1 MRLNSSSQTAMIL
14 NKATVNK
21 MNKLGGRGIPFLF
34 VIDFEASSKSLVL
47 PLADLQNEKH
57 IQFNINGLRNIE
69 TTNFLIEKP
78 IFLEKKPMPFP
89 LYEAAF
95 EYCLAQINYGNSYLL
110 NLTFP
115 TPIVL
120 NLTLQEIFKYSQSKY
135 KLLIANHFVSFSP
148 ETFLQIKN
156 GIISS
161 NPMKGTIAA
170 DFPDAEQAILNNKK
184 EAAEHA
190 TIVDL
195 IRNDLNQVAK
205 KIRVEQFRYLD
216 RIMTHTGELIQVSSK
231 ISGQLPSNYSAHI
244 GDIFAKILPAG
255 SITGAPKKKTVQI
268 IQTAE
273 GYDRGFYTGIFGYFD
288 GKNLDSAVTIR
299 YIEKI
304 NGQLVFKSGGGIT
317 HQSTAAEEYQEL
329 IDKVYVPFRNH

>member
-1 MRLNSSSQTAMIL
+1 MIF
-14 NKATVNK
+14 NKKTVAK
-21 MNKLGGRGIPFLF
+21 MNKLGSRGIPFLF
-34 VIDFEASSKSLVL
+34 VIDFEGSDKSLVL
-47 PLADLQNEKH
+47 PLTDLQNEKD
-57 IQFNINGLRNIE
+57 IQFNINGLRNFK
-69 TTNFLIEKP
+69 TVDFPIEKR
-78 IFLEKKPMPFP
+78 IFLEKKPLPFQH
-89 LYEAAF
+89 YKTAF

-115 TPIVL
+115 TPITL
-120 NLTLQEIFKYSQSKY
+120 NLSLQEIFQYSNSKY
-135 KLLIANHFVSFSP
+135 KLLLNDHFVSFSP
-148 ETFLQIKN
+148 ETFIQINN

-170 DFPDAEQAILNNKK
+170 HFPNAEQSILNNKK

-205 KIRVEQFRYLD
+205 KIRVERFRYFD
-216 RIMTHTGELIQVSSK
+216 RIATHTGELIQVSSK
-231 ISGQLPSNYSAHI
+231 ISGQLPSNYSAQI
-244 GDIFAKILPAG
+244 GDIFAKLLPAG

-273 GYDRGFYTGIFGYFD
+273 GYDRGFYTGVFGYFD

-329 IDKVYVPFRNH
+329 IDKVYVPIRNH